1 MQITIGRLRGG
12 YCVSWR
18 DPETGKRRRFQ
29 LAARSRAE
37 AEAEARDVY
46 LRGRASRGGV
56 TVEAIW
62 QAYVSDLGD
71 KPTATTMV
79 YTGKAIL
86 PFFGAFRPD
95 QIGAA
100 DCRAY
105 AARRRQDGRTIGTVH
120 TELGHLRSALRWAAK
135 TGLIPR
141 APHIER
147 PPKPASRVR
156 PMSDVEL
163 RALIAACTAPHVRLA
178 VILLAAT
185 GARVG
190 AVLDLTWDRVS
201 FETGLIDLRLPD
213 GVTRKGRAV
222 VPMNRMAREAL
233 RQAHAAR
240 LSDHVVEWAG
250 NRVKSIRTGYRA
262 AMLRAGL
269 SDLSIHQ
276 IRHTV
281 AVKMLQAGRPL
292 VEVSQFLGHSNIQI
306 TERTYARFMPER
318 FTAAAQLLDLSGFDE
333 PANTSQTGNDPS
345 T

>member
-1 MQITIGRLRGG
+1 
-12 YCVSWR
+12 
-18 DPETGKRRRFQ
+18 
-29 LAARSRAE
+29 
-37 AEAEARDVY
+37 
-46 LRGRASRGGV
+46 
-56 TVEAIW
+56 
-62 QAYVSDLGD
+62 
-71 KPTATTMV
+71 
-79 YTGKAIL
+79 
-86 PFFGAFRPD
+86 
-95 QIGAA
+95 
-100 DCRAY
+100 
-105 AARRRQDGRTIGTVH
+105 
-120 TELGHLRSALRWAAK
+120 
-135 TGLIPR
+135 
-141 APHIER
+141 
-147 PPKPASRVR
+147 
-156 PMSDVEL
+156 MSDVEL
-163 RALIAACTAPHVRLA
+163 RALIAACAAPHVRLA

-190 AVLDLTWDRVS
+190 AILDLTWDRVS

-318 FTAAAQLLDLSGFDE
+318 FTAAAELLDLSGFDE
-333 PANTSQTGNDPS
+333 PTNTLQTGNDRS